1 MTENARKR
9 QMDDIRNIW
18 DQLYKKALGIQNERK
33 VSDYV
38 EADGVAAAIR
48 IRAGNIYM
56 GRGGWLH
63 WEN

>member
-1 MTENARKR
+1 
-9 QMDDIRNIW
+9 MDDIRNIW